1 MRKRIGSH
9 VPAWSSSWPVLSL
22 AKTNKKNVQPCL
34 SASCP
39 AEGERKAALASHF
52 RRCGASKNTTKNAER
67 KKNLRYV
74 SNLNSLSTILVRR
87 FEWQTLLRRL
97 SDCTMD
103 FVPAK
108 MEWLGSDVKLSRPS
122 CLAVQGGVRC
132 CGAACRLRLATTGDD
147 KEAFENHMGSMRRR
161 TTLPRASRAAR

>member
-1 MRKRIGSH
+1 MCQPCTFPHQPARK
-9 VPAWSSSWPVLSL
+9 
-22 AKTNKKNVQPCL
+22 TDKKNVQPCL

-39 AEGERKAALASHF
+39 AEGGRKAALASHF

-74 SNLNSLSTILVRR
+74 SNLNCLSTILVRR

-108 MEWLGSDVKLSRPS
+108 MEWLGSDVKLSPPS
-122 CLAVQGGVRC
+122 CRAVQGGVRC
-132 CGAACRLRLATTGDD
+132 CCGAACLPAGCESRLATTRDG
-147 KEAFENHMGSMRRR
+147 KAFENHMGSMRRR

>member
-1 MRKRIGSH
+1 M
-9 VPAWSSSWPVLSL
+9 PAWSSSWPVLSL
-22 AKTNKKNVQPCL
+22 AKTNKKTCSPVSRRRAQQKG
-34 SASCP
+34 
-39 AEGERKAALASHF
+39 GEKAALASHF

-74 SNLNSLSTILVRR
+74 SNLNCLSTILVRR

-161 TTLPRASRAAR
+161 TTFPRASRAAR